1 MALTKKDLVEALAQT
16 RTDIVRDIR
25 DEMDARFSA
34 SEQKF
39 DKKLNTLREEFAETL
54 SEQLLPYID
63 RHIDRLDTKIEATH
77 KDLKRDI
84 AGIRLHVGLAT

>member
-34 SEQKF
+34 SEHKF
-39 DKKLNTLREEFAETL
+39 DKKLDTLREEFAEIL
-54 SEQLLPYID
+54 SEQLLPS
-63 RHIDRLDTKIEATH
+63 IDRLDTKIDTVH
-77 KDLKRDI
+77 QDLKQDI
-84 AGIRLHVGLAT
+84 AGIRLHVGMAM